1 MSAPQYLFLINVILL
16 FPIGIVTMARPSL
29 TDQGAFPESAGWR
42 MLVGSLWI
50 TILAGSF
57 LGLWWPSSFLWILV
71 FQVIYKSIWL
81 LTYVMP
87 RFTDARRV
95 QIPAGIT
102 TTFAIIVLTWP
113 WFIPWRQMFAA
124 LLASH

>member
-1 MSAPQYLFLINVILL
+1 
-16 FPIGIVTMARPSL
+16 MARPSL

-87 RFTDARRV
+87 RFTNARRV